1 MESYHLT
8 VQSEICILVNTLTI
22 LQVIVWSTDRWERK
36 KNCVLQVPAG
46 RTPAAMSDTQV
57 QFHQDQIH
65 LLVAHDTQLAIY
77 ETTKLE
83 CLKQVF

>member
-1 MESYHLT
+1 M
-8 VQSEICILVNTLTI
+8 LTI
-22 LQVIVWSTDRWERK
+22 SQVIVWSTDRWERK
-36 KNCVLQVPAG
+36 KNCVLQIPAG
-46 RTPAAMSDTQV
+46 RTPPAMSGTQV

-65 LLVAHDTQLAIY
+65 LLVVHETLLAIY

>member
-1 MESYHLT
+1 VGLEHLN
-8 VQSEICILVNTLTI
+8 VLSAICILENTLTI
-22 LQVIVWSTDRWERK
+22 FQVIVWSIDRWERK

-57 QFHQDQIH
+57 QFHQDQVH
-65 LLVAHDTQLAIY
+65 LLVAHDTQLGIY